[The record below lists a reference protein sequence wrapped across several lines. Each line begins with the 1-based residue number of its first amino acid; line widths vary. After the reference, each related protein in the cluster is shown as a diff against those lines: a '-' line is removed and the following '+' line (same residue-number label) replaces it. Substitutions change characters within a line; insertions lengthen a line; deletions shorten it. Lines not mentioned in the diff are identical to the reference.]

1 MDALTASPLCQ
12 APLELQLDEIHF
24 AAPELIVTAT
34 ARRRVVACPKC
45 GHASTRI
52 HSRYSRTLSDLPW
65 HGLRV
70 RLDVHV
76 RRFFC
81 DVPGCNRR
89 IFTERL
95 PNTAASYARRTARA
109 ASALEAI
116 GLALGGRA
124 GARLAEALG
133 LAGAPSEIL
142 SILSATHAAA
152 DESDERRAE
161 GRDGIDDRAKA
172 ALRVLGVDDWAWR
185 KGQRY
190 GTILVDLEQHQVID
204 LLPDREPDTLVAW
217 LCAHRG
223 AEFISRDRAGGY
235 ADAARRGAPEA
246 IQIADRFHLLR
257 NLTDA
262 AQQALERH
270 HAEVRSVDLD
280 VQRPV
285 SALAKRG
292 GPVSRRGDTES
303 PDLPVAEQRKL
314 ARRARRRS
322 RYDEMI
328 ALRVGGASVA
338 EIHRSLGLSRKTI
351 MRWMR
356 AGAFPERQPSVGWQT
371 SLTPHAEYL
380 NERWQ
385 GGCHNVTQLWR
396 ELHNERG
403 FHGGLTTVLEWARFH
418 LREPP
423 HGATIPVASCAS
435 TSRPATARPSAHR
448 AAWLLT
454 APSERLKLP
463 ELRYVEAVCAASSEL
478 AAVHSLAME
487 FRRMLDMHD
496 PNALVPWLGSAESS
510 ELGSLA
516 AGLRRDKDAV
526 LAAILFRW
534 SNGLVEGQVNRLKL
548 IKRTMYGRAGFA
560 LLRRR
565 VLAA

>member
-1 MDALTASPLCQ
+1 MDALTASPLCP
-12 APLELQLDEIHF
+12 APLELQLDGIHY
-24 AAPELIVTAT
+24 ATPDLIVSAT

-52 HSRYSRTLSDLPW
+52 HSRYRRTLSDLPW

-70 RLDVHV
+70 RLDVRV

-81 DVPGCNRR
+81 DVPGCKRR

-109 ASALEAI
+109 ASALEVI

-142 SILSATHAAA
+142 STLCAIRADADHA
-152 DESDERRAE
+152 DDHS
-161 GRDGIDDRAKA
+161 DRATSIV
-172 ALRVLGVDDWAWR
+172 RVLGVDDWAWR

-190 GTILVDLEQHQVID
+190 GTILVDLEEHRVVD

-217 LCAHRG
+217 LCTHRG
-223 AEFISRDRAGGY
+223 VEFISRDRAGGY
-235 ADAARRGAPEA
+235 ADAARRGAPDA
-246 IQIADRFHLLR
+246 IQVADRFHLLR

-262 AQQALERH
+262 AQHALERH
-270 HAEVRSVDLD
+270 HTIVRAIGLD
-280 VQRPV
+280 AKPPTPV
-285 SALAKRG
+285 LLKRG
-292 GPVSRRGDTES
+292 GPVSRIGTTKPAD
-303 PDLPVAEQRKL
+303 PPLAEQRKL
-314 ARRARRRS
+314 ARRARRQS

-328 ALRVGGASVA
+328 ALRTGGASVA
-338 EIHRSLGLSRKTI
+338 AIHRALGLSRKTI
-351 MRWMR
+351 MRWLG
-356 AGAFPERQPSVGWQT
+356 AGAFPERQHAIRRQT

-380 NERWQ
+380 AERWS
-385 GGCHNVTQLWR
+385 GGCHNVTELWR
-396 ELHNERG
+396 ELRDGRG
-403 FHGGLTTVLEWARFH
+403 FHGGLTTVLAWARLH
-418 LREPP
+418 LR
-423 HGATIPVASCAS
+423 GMNGMQLAVS
-435 TSRPATARPSAHR
+435 TSPTSHPSSRR

-454 APSERLKLP
+454 APSEQLKAS
-463 ELRYVEAVCAASSEL
+463 ELRYVEAICAASSTL
-478 AAVHSLAME
+478 ARVHELAME
-487 FRRMLDMHD
+487 FRRMLKAHD
-496 PNALVPWLGSAESS
+496 PNALAPWLNQAERS
-510 ELGSLA
+510 ELRSLA

-534 SNGLVEGQVNRLKL
+534 SQGQVEGQVNRLKL

>member
-1 MDALTASPLCQ
+1 MDALTASPLCPS
-12 APLELQLDEIHF
+12 PLELQLAEIRF

-45 GHASTRI
+45 GHASTRV

-81 DVPGCNRR
+81 DVPGCKRR

-95 PNTAASYARRTARA
+95 PKTASSYARRTARA

-124 GARLAEALG
+124 GARLAAALG

-142 SILSATHAAA
+142 SILSAIHAVV
-152 DESDERRAE
+152 SDCSS
-161 GRDGIDDRAKA
+161 DRATSTV
-172 ALRVLGVDDWAWR
+172 RVLGVDDWAWR

-190 GTILVDLEQHQVID
+190 GTILVDLERHHVID
-204 LLPDREPDTLVAW
+204 LLPDRESDTLVAW
-217 LCAHRG
+217 LCAHPG
-223 AEFISRDRAGGY
+223 GEFISRDRAGGY
-235 ADAARRGAPEA
+235 ADAARRGAPGA

-262 AQQALERH
+262 AQHALERH
-270 HAEVRSVDLD
+270 HTIVRAIGLD
-280 VQRPV
+280 AKPPTPV
-285 SALAKRG
+285 LLKRG
-292 GPVSRRGDTES
+292 GPVSRRWTLGAS
-303 PDLPVAEQRKL
+303 DLPANPPNDPPLAEQRKL
-314 ARRARRRS
+314 ARRARRQS

-328 ALRVGGASVA
+328 ALRTGGASVA
-338 EIHRSLGLSRKTI
+338 AIHRSLGLSRKTI
-351 MRWMR
+351 MRWTG
-356 AGAFPERQPSVGWQT
+356 AGAFPERQPAVRRET

-380 NERWQ
+380 AERWR

-396 ELHNERG
+396 ELRDGRG
-403 FHGGLTTVLEWARFH
+403 FHGGLTTVLAWARLH
-418 LREPP
+418 LR
-423 HGATIPVASCAS
+423 GTVIPKIPEASLAVTARP
-435 TSRPATARPSAHR
+435 TSRPSSRR

-454 APSERLKLP
+454 APLDQLKAP
-463 ELRYVEAVCAASSEL
+463 ELRYVEAICTESSAL

-487 FRRMLDMHD
+487 FRGMLKTHD
-496 PNALVPWLGSAESS
+496 PNALALSLDTAERS
-510 ELGSLA
+510 ELRSLA

-534 SNGLVEGQVNRLKL
+534 SNGQVEGQVNRLKL

>member
-1 MDALTASPLCQ
+1 MDALTASPLCP

-24 AAPELIVTAT
+24 AAPELIVSAI

-52 HSRYSRTLSDLPW
+52 HSRYSRTLADLPW

-81 DVPGCNRR
+81 DVPGCKRR

-142 SILSATHAAA
+142 SILSAIHVAA
-152 DESDERRAE
+152 DE
-161 GRDGIDDRAKA
+161 GRDGVGDRAKA
-172 ALRVLGVDDWAWR
+172 APRVLGVDDWAWR

-285 SALAKRG
+285 SVLAKRG
-292 GPVSRRGDTES
+292 GPVSRRGDRES
-303 PDLPVAEQRKL
+303 FDLPIAEQRKL

-328 ALRVGGASVA
+328 ALRSGGASIA
-338 EIHRSLGLSRKTI
+338 DIHRALGLSRKTI
-351 MRWMR
+351 MRWTR
-356 AGAFPERQPSVGWQT
+356 AGAFPERQPTAGRQT
-371 SLTPHAEYL
+371 SLTSHAAYL
-380 NERWQ
+380 AERWHA
-385 GGCHNVTQLWR
+385 GCHNVTELWR
-396 ELHNERG
+396 ELHDARG
-403 FHGGLTTVLEWARFH
+403 FHGGLTTVSAWVRVH
-418 LREPP
+418 LRGTTELS
-423 HGATIPVASCAS
+423 HASESSRTQHS
-435 TSRPATARPSAHR
+435 TTARPSSRR

-454 APSERLKLP
+454 APSERLKPP

-487 FRRMLDMHD
+487 FRQMLDTHD
-496 PNALVPWLGSAESS
+496 PNALMPWLDSAECS
-510 ELGSLA
+510 ELRSLA
-516 AGLRRDKDAV
+516 TGLRRDKDAV

-534 SNGLVEGQVNRLKL
+534 SNGQVEGQVNRLKL
-548 IKRTMYGRAGFA
+548 IKRTMYGKAGFQ

>member
-1 MDALTASPLCQ
+1 MDALTASPLCPS
-12 APLELQLDEIHF
+12 PLELQLAEVRF

-52 HSRYSRTLSDLPW
+52 HSRYSRTLADLPW

-81 DVPGCNRR
+81 DVPGCKRR

-124 GARLAEALG
+124 GARLAAALG
-133 LAGAPSEIL
+133 LAGAPAEIL
-142 SILSATHAAA
+142 STLSAIRA
-152 DESDERRAE
+152 DA
-161 GRDGIDDRAKA
+161 DDRADDHSDRA
-172 ALRVLGVDDWAWR
+172 TSTVRVLGVDDWAWR

-190 GTILVDLEQHQVID
+190 GTILVDLERRRVID

-217 LCAHRG
+217 LEVHAG
-223 AEFISRDRAGGY
+223 VEFISRDRAGGY
-235 ADAARRGAPEA
+235 ADAARRGAPGA

-262 AQQALERH
+262 AQHAFERH
-270 HAEVRSVDLD
+270 HAAVRAIGLD
-280 VQRPV
+280 AQKPTPV
-285 SALAKRG
+285 LLKRG
-292 GPVSRRGDTES
+292 GPVSRRGTTT
-303 PDLPVAEQRKL
+303 PAAPPNDLPLAEQRKL
-314 ARRARRRS
+314 ARRARRQS

-328 ALRVGGASVA
+328 SLRTAGASVA
-338 EIHRSLGLSRKTI
+338 AIHRALGLSRKTI
-351 MRWMR
+351 MRWTG
-356 AGAFPERQPSVGWQT
+356 AGAFPERQPAVRRET

-380 NERWQ
+380 VERWS
-385 GGCHNVTQLWR
+385 GGCHNVTELWR
-396 ELHNERG
+396 ELRDGRG
-403 FHGGLTTVLEWARFH
+403 FHGGLTTVLAWARVH
-418 LREPP
+418 LRGKTAQEKSSSVTVRPP
-423 HGATIPVASCAS
+423 
-435 TSRPATARPSAHR
+435 SRR

-454 APSERLKLP
+454 APSEQLKAP
-463 ELRYVEAVCAASSEL
+463 ELRYVEAICAASPALST
-478 AAVHSLAME
+478 VHALAME
-487 FRRMLDMHD
+487 FRRMLKEHD
-496 PNALVPWLGSAESS
+496 PNALTLWLDAAERS
-510 ELGSLA
+510 ELRSLA

-534 SNGLVEGQVNRLKL
+534 SQGQVEGQVNRLKL
-548 IKRTMYGRAGFA
+548 IKRTMYGRASFP